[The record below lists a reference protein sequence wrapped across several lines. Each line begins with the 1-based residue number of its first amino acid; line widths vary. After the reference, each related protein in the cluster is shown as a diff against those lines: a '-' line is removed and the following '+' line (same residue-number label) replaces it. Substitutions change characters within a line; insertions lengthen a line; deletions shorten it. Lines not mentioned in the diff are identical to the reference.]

1 MLRSRIKRLEA
12 RVQCQGSPPGAS
24 SRAVI
29 WTTGT
34 CVKALRTLLTQ
45 LADESGGICS
55 DPYPDLEGEDYLLA
69 FWPWLLAHGE
79 RWPPWG
85 RAYAHQICAIA
96 LRDAGR
102 VPPPRTP
109 GRLQTPQDVVD
120 LLEEQVEAVRAENQ
134 AETVAKARALGY
146 LAGQARKA
154 METSQVADR
163 IDMLA
168 KVLKQRE
175 GEEQS

>member
-1 MLRSRIKRLEA
+1 MLRSRIQRLEA
-12 RVQCQGSPPGAS
+12 RVRCQAGPPGTS
-24 SRAVI
+24 NPAVV
-29 WTTGT
+29 WTTAT
-34 CVKALRTLLTQ
+34 CVKALRTLLTL
-45 LADESGGICS
+45 LAAESAAMCS
-55 DPYPDLEGEDYLLA
+55 DPYPELEGEDYLLA

-79 RWPPWG
+79 RWPLWA

-102 VPPPRTP
+102 VPLPRTS
-109 GRLQTPQDVVD
+109 GRLQTPRDVID
-120 LLEEQVEAVRAENQ
+120 LLAEQVEAVRAEDR

-154 METSQVADR
+154 METGQVADR

-168 KVLKQRE
+168 KVLKQRQ
-175 GEEQS
+175 GEERS

>member
-1 MLRSRIKRLEA
+1 MLRSRIQRLEA
-12 RVQCQGSPPGAS
+12 RVQCQAGGAGSPGVVWSTA
-24 SRAVI
+24 
-29 WTTGT
+29 T

-45 LADESGGICS
+45 LAAESAGMCF

-69 FWPWLLAHGE
+69 LWPWLLAHGE
-79 RWPPWG
+79 RWPLWA
-85 RAYAHQICAIA
+85 RAYARQICAIA

-102 VPPPRTP
+102 VPLPRTS
-109 GRLQTPQDVVD
+109 GRLQTPRDVID
-120 LLEEQVEAVRAENQ
+120 LLEEQVEAVRAEDR

-154 METSQVADR
+154 METGQVADR

-168 KVLKQRE
+168 KVLKQRQ
-175 GEEQS
+175 GEERS

>member
-1 MLRSRIKRLEA
+1 MLRSRIRRLEA
-12 RVQCQGSPPGAS
+12 RVQCQGSPSSAS
-24 SRAVI
+24 SPAVI
-29 WTTGT
+29 WTAAT
-34 CVKALRTLLTQ
+34 CVKAVRTLLTQ
-45 LADESGGICS
+45 LADEAAGMCS

-79 RWPPWG
+79 RWPPWA

-102 VPPPRTP
+102 VPLPRRS
-109 GRLQTPQDVVD
+109 GRLQTAQDVID
-120 LLEEQVEAVRAENQ
+120 LLEEQVEAVRAEDRT
-134 AETVAKARALGY
+134 ETVAKARALGY

-154 METSQVADR
+154 IETGQVADR

-168 KVLKQRE
+168 KVLKQRR
-175 GEEQS
+175 EEEHS